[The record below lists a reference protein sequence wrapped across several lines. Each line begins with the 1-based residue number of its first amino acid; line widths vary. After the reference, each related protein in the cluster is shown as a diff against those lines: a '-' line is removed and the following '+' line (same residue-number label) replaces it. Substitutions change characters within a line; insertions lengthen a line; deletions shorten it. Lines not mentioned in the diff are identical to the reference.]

1 MIVQKNSRR
10 DVTVIFDGSFNGFLC
25 IVYAYYYGK
34 ISPIIIQRENQ
45 AQLTLDQ
52 EIYEVATDNHQ
63 STRVLKGMREKISNE
78 ATNRVYNALL
88 SYEEDKYMAIFNYV
102 LLGFSIGHMVDSHLQ
117 EDCVREVH
125 RLSKRVGGETHL
137 LLGFSRFAETEG
149 GVLYAVITPKNDVL
163 SLVADH
169 FSRRLMNNAWIIHD
183 KSRNQAAIYDGNSY
197 IITKIPG
204 NAVVNYAEGEK
215 EIQEMWVTFFNALAI
230 DARKNPKLQRQMLP
244 LYFRKNMTE
253 FNKLH

>member
-1 MIVQKNSRR
+1 MIIQKKGRR
-10 DVTVIFDGSFNGFLC
+10 DVTVVFDGCFNGFLC
-25 IVYAYYYGK
+25 VVYAYYYGK

-52 EIYEVATDNHQ
+52 EIYEVVTDNNQ
-63 STRVLKGMREKISNE
+63 ATRVLNGMKAKISNI
-78 ATNRVYNALL
+78 AVNRVYNALL
-88 SYEEDKYMAIFNYV
+88 SYEDDKYMAIFNYV

-125 RLSKRVGGETHL
+125 RLAKRVGGEAHL
-137 LLGFSRFAETEG
+137 LLGFARFAETES

-183 KSRNQAAIYDGNSY
+183 KSRNQAAIYDGKSY
-197 IITKIPG
+197 VIADIPSD
-204 NAVVNYAEGEK
+204 VTVKYAAGEK
-215 EIQEMWVTFFNALAI
+215 ETQELWVKFFNALAI
-230 DARKNPKLQRQMLP
+230 DARKNPKLQRQLLP

-253 FNKLH
+253 FNKLL